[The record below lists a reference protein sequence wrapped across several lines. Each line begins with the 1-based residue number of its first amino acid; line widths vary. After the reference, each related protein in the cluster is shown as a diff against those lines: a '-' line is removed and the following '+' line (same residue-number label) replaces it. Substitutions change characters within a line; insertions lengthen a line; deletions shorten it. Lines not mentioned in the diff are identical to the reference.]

1 MRRFGKSKHVT
12 FWLYFVPFIIIWALL
27 IMIDLLASGFY
38 LVEYFIVFS
47 VDGLMRLMEIE
58 NMVSIR
64 PVLEQIPFATR
75 TLPSMIMFAAASKCL
90 LFFAISVVILVV
102 FPKAAWQVSKQNHG
116 AIVIRKT
123 KARSSPRRSMEPLE
137 DSTAVV
143 APAPHTVNVAVARMA
158 DEVDDDSTYDPQPAF
173 NPYMTTPKETHF

>member
-12 FWLYFVPFIIIWALL
+12 FWLYFVPFIIIWATI
-27 IMIDLLASGFY
+27 IMFDVLASGFY
-38 LVEYFIVFS
+38 LVEYFVVFG

-58 NMVSIR
+58 NTVAMR
-64 PVLEQIPFATR
+64 PVLEQLPFATR

-90 LFFAISVVILVV
+90 AFFAISVLILVV

-116 AIVIRKT
+116 AIVIHKT
-123 KARSSPRRSMEPLE
+123 RSRRSLEPLE

-143 APAPHTVNVAVARMA
+143 APAPHTVTVAGARMA

-173 NPYMTTPKETHF
+173 NPHVTAPKETHF